1 MNTYLV
7 SYDLNVPGQKY
18 DKLYKLIEK
27 FPDHIHIQD
36 SVWIIHAVENSKFI
50 FDYLNQALDRS
61 DDILIIKVS
70 RDFYGTTHEEGIWDH
85 LYKLI

>member
-18 DKLYKLIEK
+18 DELYKLIK
-27 FPDHIHIQD
+27 MFPDHIHIQD
-36 SVWIIHAVENSKFI
+36 SVWIIQAVEDSKFI
-50 FDYLNQALDRS
+50 YDYLSRVMDEG

-70 RDFYGTTHEEGIWDH
+70 RDFYGVTHQKGIWDH